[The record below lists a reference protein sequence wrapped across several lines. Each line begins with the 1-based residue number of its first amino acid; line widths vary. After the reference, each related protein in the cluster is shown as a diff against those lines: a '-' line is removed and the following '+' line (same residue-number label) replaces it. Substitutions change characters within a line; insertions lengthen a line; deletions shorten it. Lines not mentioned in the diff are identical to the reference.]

1 MIKSML
7 KSKGFT
13 ILELIIAGAIIS
25 VGFLSVVSMIVNAFT
40 STASLSNNLT
50 ASYLTQEGFEV
61 VRRIRDTNFNTRYD
75 EGDDYFWLEGLMDD
89 DISRGE
95 RVEGSVYHGSTELG
109 SSQSDHLHIDSDGL
123 YAYDSSGERTPFRRE
138 ITLERNC
145 YDGYEDM
152 ASFESGSE
160 YDDWCEDHGGGV
172 EYVLVTVEIFWEDRG
187 VEKNYEAETKLF
199 NWY

>member
-1 MIKSML
+1 M
-7 KSKGFT
+7 
-13 ILELIIAGAIIS
+13 ELIIAGAIIS

-109 SSQSDHLHIDSDGL
+109 SSQGDHLHIDSDGL
-123 YAYDSSGERTPFRRE
+123 YSYDSSGDRTPFRRE
-138 ITLERNC
+138 VTLERNC

-152 ASFESGSE
+152 ASFESSPE
-160 YDDWCEDHGGGV
+160 YDDWCEDYGGGV
-172 EYVLVTVEIFWEDRG
+172 EYVLVKVEIFWEDRG
-187 VEKNYEAETKLF
+187 VEKSYEAETKLF